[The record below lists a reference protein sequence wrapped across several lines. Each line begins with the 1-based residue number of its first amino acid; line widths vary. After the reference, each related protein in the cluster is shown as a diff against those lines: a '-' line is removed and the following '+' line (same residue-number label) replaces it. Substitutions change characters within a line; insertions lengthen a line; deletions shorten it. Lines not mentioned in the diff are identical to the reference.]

1 MTDSGSRF
9 TTAVRLAGGGHI
21 LVPSPAGT
29 PGKLIIGFHLVVID
43 RPIRIRGYHFQG
55 TNVGGTWRLWLVR
68 SNLQSGLPYGPAIEL
83 SDTLGRVAG
92 DTNTSRTRDKVG
104 VTSIWGPTAAST
116 TQYIDFVLPNV
127 VEIIE
132 PGVYWIGIAR
142 DSAVSF
148 GEAYYGSWLAGY
160 VRGLRDLMSTEVAI
174 SEGSISSFDPASL
187 TTINL
192 ANPLRQQKFVFPDE
206 DPDIV
211 SICNIAVG
219 LITER
224 WFNG

>member
-1 MTDSGSRF
+1 MTGSGIRYSTAVHSPGGGTALVTGFSGS
-9 TTAVRLAGGGHI
+9 
-21 LVPSPAGT
+21 
-29 PGKLIIGFHLVVID
+29 PGKLRIGFHLIVVD
-43 RPIRIRGYHFQG
+43 RPIRVRGYHFQG
-55 TNVGGTWRLWLVR
+55 TNIAGSWRFWLNR
-68 SNLQSGLPYGPAIEL
+68 ANSQTGLPYGPAIEL
-83 SDTLGRVAG
+83 SDTFERIAG
-92 DTNTSRTRDKVG
+92 DTNSDRTRDKVG

-142 DSAVSF
+142 NSPVNV

-160 VRGLRDLMSTEVAI
+160 IRGLRDLKSTEVI
-174 SEGSISSFDPASL
+174 NDTSIGSFDPASL
-187 TTINL
+187 TAINL

-206 DPDIV
+206 DPD
-211 SICNIAVG
+211 SLDICNVAVG